1 MSKDGKPNNI
11 RTQYN
16 IYDIYRYTCNIE
28 DKCYIS
34 LQQDKT
40 YNQKDVLYFLLMF
53 VNKPKYR
60 TVVCTNK
67 NTYLL
72 LKIIL
77 SNQVEVN
84 TGPSANTSSDSIKYP
99 CYICNIPVLWSDKW
113 VACDKCDQWYHAKC
127 INMSSQVY
135 HGLDMS
141 TNWYC
146 NKCETPNDISALY

>member
-1 MSKDGKPNNI
+1 
-11 RTQYN
+11 
-16 IYDIYRYTCNIE
+16 
-28 DKCYIS
+28 
-34 LQQDKT
+34 
-40 YNQKDVLYFLLMF
+40 MF

-67 NTYLL
+67 TIYLL

-84 TGPSANTSSDSIKYP
+84 PGPSANTSSDSIKYP
-99 CYICNIPVLWSDKW
+99 CYICNIPVLWSDKG
-113 VACDKCDQWYHAKC
+113 VACDKCDQWYHTKC

-146 NKCETPNDISALY
+146 NKCETPNDISALYCLALSYYLHFACNLFVFSSLLAMMLRLDYQHFLYL